1 MDALRALCCATLALA
16 LAACDRE
23 PPKPKTGPGG
33 AVAARVN
40 GSAVGGG
47 HASASAL
54 ELAIDQEV
62 IVQRAVADGL
72 DREPQVAG
80 RLEAARRQVLTQAWI
95 ERVAA
100 AAGEPSAQDVREFR
114 SSHPQIL
121 PNMPAEKA
129 EPLIR
134 RYLARQRG
142 LEAAR
147 AEVQR
152 LRREARIEYANPAI
166 AGVF

>member
-1 MDALRALCCATLALA
+1 MVPLRALCCAMTALV

-23 PPKPKTGPGG
+23 PPKPKVGLDAP
-33 AVAARVN
+33 VAARVN
-40 GSAVGGG
+40 GSAVSQ
-47 HASASAL
+47 HANSQAL
-54 ELAIDQEV
+54 ERAIDQEV

-72 DREPQVAG
+72 DREPQVAS

-95 ERVAA
+95 DRVAEK
-100 AAGEPSAQDVREFR
+100 AGEPSVEDVTAFR
-114 SSHPQIL
+114 ASHPQIL
-121 PNMPAEKA
+121 PHMPAEQA

-134 RYLARQRG
+134 KYIARQRG
-142 LEAAR
+142 LEAAH
-147 AEVQR
+147 AEVLR

>member
-1 MDALRALCCATLALA
+1 MAPLHALCCATAALV

-23 PPKPKTGPGG
+23 PPKPKVGTGG

-40 GSAVGGG
+40 GNAVAP
-47 HASASAL
+47 HASQYAL
-54 ELAIDQEV
+54 ERAIDQEV

-72 DREPQVAG
+72 DREPHVAS
-80 RLEAARRQVLTQAWI
+80 RLEAARRQVLTQAWFDRFT
-95 ERVAA
+95 E
-100 AAGEPSAQDVREFR
+100 AAGEPSAEDVTAFR
-114 SSHPQIL
+114 ASHPQVL
-121 PNMPAEKA
+121 PNMPAEQA

-134 RYLARQRG
+134 KHLARQRG

-147 AEVQR
+147 AEVER

>member
-1 MDALRALCCATLALA
+1 MAPVRALSCAMIALA

-23 PPKPKTGPGG
+23 PPKPKVGLGG

-40 GSAVGGG
+40 GSAVAE
-47 HASASAL
+47 HASSTAL
-54 ELAIDQEV
+54 ERAIDQEV
-62 IVQRAVADGL
+62 IVQSAVAGGL

-95 ERVAA
+95 DRVASRA
-100 AAGEPSAQDVREFR
+100 DEPSPEDVRAFR
-114 SSHPQIL
+114 ASHPQIL
-121 PNMPAEKA
+121 PNMPAEQA
-129 EPLIR
+129 DPLIR
-134 RYLARQRG
+134 KYLTRQRG

>member
-1 MDALRALCCATLALA
+1 MPLPRALSCATLVLA

-23 PPKPKTGPGG
+23 PPKPKVALDGS
-33 AVAARVN
+33 VAARVN
-40 GSAVGGG
+40 GSAIVG
-47 HASASAL
+47 HANAHAL
-54 ELAIDQEV
+54 ERAIDQEV
-62 IVQRAVADGL
+62 IVQRAMADGL
-72 DREPQVAG
+72 EREPQVAG

-95 ERVAA
+95 DRVAA
-100 AAGEPSAQDVREFR
+100 RAAEPSSAEVEAFR
-114 SSHPQIL
+114 TSHPQVL
-121 PNMPAEKA
+121 PNMPAELA

-134 RYLARQRG
+134 KYLARQRG

-147 AEVQR
+147 TEVER

>member
-1 MDALRALCCATLALA
+1 MAPLRAFSCATLALA

-23 PPKPKTGPGG
+23 PPKPKVGLGGP
-33 AVAARVN
+33 VAARVN
-40 GSAVGGG
+40 GSAVAQ
-47 HASASAL
+47 HPNVTAL
-54 ELAIDQEV
+54 ERAIDQEV
-62 IVQRAVADGL
+62 IIQRAMADGL
-72 DREPQVAG
+72 DREPQVAD

-95 ERVAA
+95 DRIASK
-100 AAGEPSAQDVREFR
+100 AGEPSSEDVRAFR
-114 SSHPQIL
+114 ASNPQIL
-121 PNMPAEKA
+121 PTMPAEQA